1 MPQRLL
7 KTKYLFIA
15 DSRNQQFFIADEWN
29 RLSMYRSAPDR
40 SPKKALNHRGHRGAQ
55 RKHRIVSRS
64 GRPRHSRSKHSWNSW
79 IPRRTFRINKKG
91 VGERVQESRISRN
104 LIFPSPEPHPAF
116 TAKLASTPERT
127 LTTEDT
133 EDAEVTL
140 RASTLAA
147 NNARGQAHLDC
158 QPHDRAA
165 SLRRTADPSPAE
177 RDQDFACGL
186 LLSR

>member
-15 DSRNQQFFIADEWN
+15 DSGNQRFFIADGWN

-79 IPRRTFRINKKG
+79 IPRRTFRINKNVSGKMSG
-91 VGERVQESRISRN
+91 NLQCPESSGH
-104 LIFPSPEPHPAF
+104 FKKVCETPHLL
-116 TAKLASTPERT
+116 TSCSLAEI
-127 LTTEDT
+127 
-133 EDAEVTL
+133 
-140 RASTLAA
+140 
-147 NNARGQAHLDC
+147 
-158 QPHDRAA
+158 
-165 SLRRTADPSPAE
+165 
-177 RDQDFACGL
+177 
-186 LLSR
+186 